1 VLVCYGNHSG
11 MSSYEAQRKRTR
23 KMLLKEKRTLQWGHL
38 GVALSLIFLVAGC
51 GGKSFVHPSL
61 RPEIPKTGL
70 ARMGYSIQIGAFSN
84 LNNAV
89 RLTKALDNSELN
101 AYYFVH
107 KAGLYKVR
115 FGNFPSRQAARK
127 KAESLR
133 AAGIIDEYYIISPG
147 DYTVLKKRKYASSYL
162 RKKLV
167 ETARNF
173 IGLPYRWGC
182 SSVEEGFD
190 CSGLTM
196 AVYQLNGLNL
206 PRSSREQYRA
216 GIDIGKNELKRG
228 DLVFFATSKS
238 KRVSHVGIYTGDNK
252 FIHAPGKGK
261 RIRVS
266 SLSSRYFETRFA
278 GAKTFLW

>member
-1 VLVCYGNHSG
+1 
-11 MSSYEAQRKRTR
+11 
-23 KMLLKEKRTLQWGHL
+23 MLLKETRTIKRTLKWVSFL
-38 GVALSLIFLVAGC
+38 GVLSLILFITGC
-51 GGKSFVHPSL
+51 GKISVVSSRL
-61 RPEIPKTGL
+61 RPEIPKQGL
-70 ARMGYSIQIGAFSN
+70 SRMGYSIQIGAFSN
-84 LNNAV
+84 LDNAV
-89 RLTKALDNSELN
+89 RLTKALDNNELN

-107 KAGLYKVR
+107 KTGLYKVR
-115 FGNFPSRQAARK
+115 FGNFSSRETALR

-133 AAGIIDEYYIISPG
+133 ATGIIEEYYIVSPG
-147 DYTVLKKRKYASSYL
+147 DYAIVRDRQYASGNL
-162 RKKLV
+162 REELV
-167 ETARNF
+167 ETARSF

-206 PRSSREQYRA
+206 PRSSREQYQS
-216 GIDIGKNELKRG
+216 GIPVEKNELKRG

-261 RIRVS
+261 KIRVS
-266 SLSSRYFETRFA
+266 SLSSRYFKNRYA